1 MLGVP
6 TGSAVNNLPAMQKM
20 QVRPPRL
27 ERSPEGGHSNPL
39 QFSCLEN
46 LVDRGYSPWGC
57 KESDTTGVT

>member
-39 QFSCLEN
+39 QFSCPEKPMN
-46 LVDRGYSPWGC
+46 RGASWATVHRVA
-57 KESDTTGVT
+57 KSQT

>member
-27 ERSPEGGHSNPL
+27 ERSPDGGHSNPL
-39 QFSCLEN
+39 QFSCPEKPMN
-46 LVDRGYSPWGC
+46 RGASWATVHRVA
-57 KESDTTGVT
+57 KSQT